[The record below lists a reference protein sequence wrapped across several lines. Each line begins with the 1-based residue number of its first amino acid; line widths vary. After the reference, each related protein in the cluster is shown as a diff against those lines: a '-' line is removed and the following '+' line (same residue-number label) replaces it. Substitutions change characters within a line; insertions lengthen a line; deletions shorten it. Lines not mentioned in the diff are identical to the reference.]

1 MNRIHPKIAELLYSR
16 GITDTQEYLE
26 LVSDKPQKTYDPFL
40 LYQMREGVDFVL
52 SAIKEKKRICIYG
65 DYDVDGITSIVILH
79 TILSSLTENLEYYI
93 PSRFEEGYGL
103 NKNALKK
110 IKESGVDVVITVDLG
125 SVAVEEVR
133 YAKEIGLEI
142 LVTDHHSINDN
153 KADCLM
159 INPKQKECNYPFKD
173 LAGCGVAYKL
183 AQGIQREADLPK
195 TLINEVLDVLA
206 LGTIGDIVPLV
217 DENRTFAKYGIK
229 KINNTRRLGLSKLID
244 AISLKKSYINSEQI
258 SFALVP
264 HLNAAGRMKD
274 AEIALRILIDKDDS
288 SLDEGVQNLVAHNRE
303 RRRLQDE
310 ATSQLTKKAL
320 EENAEDLFYLLYSE
334 EIHEGIAG
342 IVAGKLKDYFG
353 KPVAILTPSKEGL
366 KGTARS
372 IEKINLYDILKTQE
386 EKLIR
391 FGGHAMA
398 CGFSIK
404 NNEFENLKFSLNE
417 AIKGKLL
424 DDPELFQK
432 AQKGDIELELGDI
445 DAEFCEELWNLAPF
459 GSGWPKPVMVLR
471 GVSLSSVNFM
481 GTGNQHLRFK
491 IQGKDGRNLKGICFN
506 KGNEYKEWIN
516 SPGKVTIYGTP
527 NTSVYRGVESVEITV
542 VAIERESVR

>member
-1 MNRIHPKIAELLYSR
+1 MNRIHPKIAELLSNR
-16 GITDTQEYLE
+16 GITDTEEYLE

-52 SAIKEKKRICIYG
+52 SAIKDQKRICIYG
-65 DYDVDGITSIVILH
+65 DYDVDGITSIVILL
-79 TILSSLTENLEYYI
+79 TILSPLTDNLEYYI

-103 NKNALKK
+103 NKDALKK
-110 IKESGVDVVITVDLG
+110 LKVSGVDVIITVDLG
-125 SVAVEEVR
+125 SVAVEEIR

-153 KADCLM
+153 KAECLM

-183 AQGIQREADLPK
+183 AQGIQREANLPK
-195 TLINEVLDVLA
+195 SLINEVLDVLA
-206 LGTIGDIVPLV
+206 LGTIGDIVPLL
-217 DENRTFAKYGIK
+217 DENRTFAKYGIN
-229 KINNTRRLGLSKLID
+229 KINNTTRLGLSKLI
-244 AISLKKSYINSEQI
+244 AANSLKKGYINSEEI

-274 AEIALRILIDKDDS
+274 AEIALKILIDKDDA
-288 SLDEGVQNLVAHNRE
+288 SLEKGVENLVVHNRE

-310 ATSQLTKKAL
+310 AASQLTKKAL

-342 IVAGKLKDYFG
+342 IVAGKLKDFFG

-372 IEKINLYDILKTQE
+372 IKKINLYDILKTQE
-386 EKLIR
+386 DKLIR

-404 NNEFENLKFSLNE
+404 NSEFENLKLSLNQ
-417 AIKGKLL
+417 AIKYRLL
-424 DDPELFQK
+424 EDPDLFHNVQR
-432 AQKGDIELELGDI
+432 GDIEMDPGEI
-445 DAEFCEELWNLAPF
+445 DSEFCEELWSLAPF
-459 GSGWPKPVMVLR
+459 GSGWTKPLIILR
-471 GVSLSSVNFM
+471 GVSLSNVNFV
-481 GTGNQHLRFK
+481 GSEKQHLRFK
-491 IQGKDGRNLKGICFN
+491 IQGKDGSFLKGICFN
-506 KGNEYKEWIN
+506 KGKEYKEWIN

-527 NTSVYRGVESVEITV
+527 NTSVYRGVESVQITV
-542 VAIERESVR
+542 VVIEREGIR